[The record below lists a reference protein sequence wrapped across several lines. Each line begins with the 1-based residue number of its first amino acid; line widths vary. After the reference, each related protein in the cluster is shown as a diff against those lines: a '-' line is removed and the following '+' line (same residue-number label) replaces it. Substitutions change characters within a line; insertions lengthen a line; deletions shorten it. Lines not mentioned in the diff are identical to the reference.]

1 MYSTLK
7 KLIKSLFFAALLTGT
22 LISSACADNVTT
34 EMALEPLSKFPQ
46 STLAIHTPDGRQ
58 HAIRIWL
65 ADSDVHRQQGL
76 MWVKSLPEKTGMLF
90 VFDRPQKIQMWMK
103 NTLIPLDM
111 LFIDA
116 NGRIDSIAVNTT
128 PMSLKIIG
136 AENPVLGVLE
146 LAGGSASKLG
156 IKTGAIVKFPTF
168 GSVRGTR

>member
-1 MYSTLK
+1 MYFTLK
-7 KLIKSLFFAALLTGT
+7 KLINSLFFAALLGT
-22 LISSACADNVTT
+22 LINSACADTATT
-34 EMALEPLSKFPQ
+34 QVAPEPLSKFPQ

-76 MWVKSLPEKTGMLF
+76 MWVKSLPDKTGMLF
-90 VFDRPQKIQMWMK
+90 VFDRPQQIQMWMK

-128 PMSLKIIG
+128 PMSLKIIA

-146 LAGGSASKLG
+146 LAGGSTSKLG
-156 IKTGAIVKFPTF
+156 IKAGAIVKFPTF
-168 GSVRGTR
+168 GSVRGSR